1 MALRALGRLRVT
13 RRTCGAGK
21 EVITSG
27 TDGGGEL
34 RPRGRDAMAAARLR
48 PMWLRAEAC
57 H

>member
-34 RPRGRDAMAAARLR
+34 RPLGRDAMAVVRLM
-48 PMWLRAEAC
+48 PTWF
-57 H
+57 